1 MVEHR
6 DVAIPETAAH
16 GRTRGPPKGFASVHS
31 EINQR
36 GKFLNQL
43 ELPDGKIWV
52 SGEGLPVI
60 HISQATNWRSLDFHP
75 AGKQVINQQHAIDTE
90 STTLGQSCGSQEA
103 IRVRLTHFEV
113 SFH

>member
-75 AGKQVINQQHAIDTE
+75 AGKQVINQQHAIHTE
-90 STTLGQSCGSQEA
+90 TTPFSQASGRKEPR
-103 IRVRLTHFEV
+103 RV
-113 SFH
+113 